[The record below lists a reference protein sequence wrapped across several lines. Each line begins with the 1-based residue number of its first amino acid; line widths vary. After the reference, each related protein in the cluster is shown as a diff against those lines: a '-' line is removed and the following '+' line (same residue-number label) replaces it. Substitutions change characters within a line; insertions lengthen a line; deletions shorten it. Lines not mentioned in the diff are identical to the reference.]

1 MQIPD
6 NVYIRQRIHEIN
18 MDKYKVIIVDDDDV
32 ALENLSF
39 ELSKDTRFSLEKTA
53 RNGKQG
59 KKVIIKTR
67 PDLLFLDVEMPDMTG
82 MELLQEIRD
91 DVSWNMK
98 VVFYTAYDKYM
109 IQAIRESAFDY
120 LLKPFEE
127 QELKDILARFVKQT
141 ESGQRAAL
149 PVGTPL
155 HSGRTFIVFT
165 PTNDMRAL
173 RPAEIGFFRYCSD
186 RKQWEVILSDQP
198 PLVLRR
204 GMTAEQI
211 IQYSPGF
218 VQIHQSYIINIDY
231 LMIIKDSK
239 CVLYPPFDKITELFV
254 SRKYKKE
261 LQDRY
266 CL

>member
-1 MQIPD
+1 MERFR
-6 NVYIRQRIHEIN
+6 V
-18 MDKYKVIIVDDDDV
+18 VIVDDDDV
-32 ALENLSF
+32 SLENLDFS
-39 ELSKDTRFSLEKTA
+39 LRKDTRFQVEGVA

-59 KKVIIKTR
+59 KKVITKVR

-82 MELLQEIRD
+82 MELLQDIRD
-91 DVSWNMK
+91 SISWNMK

-127 QELKDILARFVKQT
+127 QDLQDILERFVRQK
-141 ESGQRAAL
+141 EADSRIVPYA
-149 PVGTPL
+149 GTPL
-155 HSGRTFIVFT
+155 HAGQTFIVFT

-173 RPAEIGFFRYCSD
+173 RPAEIGFFRYCSE
-186 RKQWEVILSDQP
+186 RKQWEVILSQQP

-211 IQYSPGF
+211 IQYSPCF

-231 LMIIKDSK
+231 LMIIKDGK
-239 CVLYPPFDKITELFV
+239 CVLYPPFENVDELLV
-254 SRKYKKE
+254 SKKYKKE

>member
-1 MQIPD
+1 M
-6 NVYIRQRIHEIN
+6 V
-18 MDKYKVIIVDDDDV
+18 IVDDDDV
-32 ALENLSF
+32 SLENLDFS
-39 ELSKDTRFSLEKTA
+39 LRKDTRFQVEGVA

-59 KKVIIKTR
+59 KKVITKVR

-82 MELLQEIRD
+82 MELLQDIRD
-91 DVSWNMK
+91 SISWNMK

-127 QELKDILARFVKQT
+127 QDLQDILERFVRQK
-141 ESGQRAAL
+141 EADSRIVPYA
-149 PVGTPL
+149 GTPL
-155 HSGRTFIVFT
+155 HAGQTFIVFT

-173 RPAEIGFFRYCSD
+173 RPAEIGFFRYCSE
-186 RKQWEVILSDQP
+186 RKQWEVILSQQP

-211 IQYSPGF
+211 ILYSPCF

-239 CVLYPPFDKITELFV
+239 CLLYPPFDKVDELLV
-254 SRKYKKE
+254 SKKYKKE
-261 LQDRY
+261 LQDRF

>member
-1 MQIPD
+1 MERFR
-6 NVYIRQRIHEIN
+6 V
-18 MDKYKVIIVDDDDV
+18 VIVDDDDV
-32 ALENLSF
+32 SLENLDFS
-39 ELSKDTRFSLEKTA
+39 LRKDTRFQVEGVA

-59 KKVIIKTR
+59 KKVITKVR

-82 MELLQEIRD
+82 MELLQDIRD
-91 DVSWNMK
+91 SISWNMK

-127 QELKDILARFVKQT
+127 QDLQDILERFVRQK
-141 ESGQRAAL
+141 EADSRIVPYA
-149 PVGTPL
+149 GTPL
-155 HSGRTFIVFT
+155 HAGQTFIVFT

-173 RPAEIGFFRYCSD
+173 RPAEIGFFRYCSE
-186 RKQWEVILSDQP
+186 RKQWEVILSQQP

-211 IQYSPGF
+211 IQYSPCF

-239 CVLYPPFDKITELFV
+239 CLLYPPFDKVDELLV
-254 SRKYKKE
+254 SKKYKKK
-261 LQDRY
+261 LQDRF

>member
-1 MQIPD
+1 
-6 NVYIRQRIHEIN
+6 
-18 MDKYKVIIVDDDDV
+18 MDKYKVAIVDDDEV

-39 ELSKDTRFSLEKTA
+39 ELGKDARFFLKGTA

-59 KKVIIKTR
+59 KKLIAKVQ
-67 PDLLFLDVEMPDMTG
+67 PDLLFLDVELPDMTG

-91 DVSWNMK
+91 SVSWNMRI
-98 VVFYTAYDKYM
+98 VFYTAYDKYM
-109 IQAIRESAFDY
+109 IQAIREAAFDY
-120 LLKPFEE
+120 LLKPF
-127 QELKDILARFVKQT
+127 
-141 ESGQRAAL
+141 
-149 PVGTPL
+149 
-155 HSGRTFIVFT
+155 
-165 PTNDMRAL
+165 DMRAL
-173 RPAEIGFFRYCSD
+173 RPAEIGFFRYCSE
-186 RKQWEVILSDQP
+186 RKQWEVILNNQP

-211 IQYSPGF
+211 TQYSSSF

-239 CVLYPPFDKITELFV
+239 CMLYPPFDKVTELLV

-261 LQDRY
+261 LQDRF